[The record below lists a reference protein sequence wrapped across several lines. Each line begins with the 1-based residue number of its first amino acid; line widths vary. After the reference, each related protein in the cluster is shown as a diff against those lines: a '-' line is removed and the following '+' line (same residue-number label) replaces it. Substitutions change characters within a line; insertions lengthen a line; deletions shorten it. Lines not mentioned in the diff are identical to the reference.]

1 MLQLDNIM
9 ISCLY
14 DNLKATGWRVFVTRE
29 RAKQQSGQECSFF
42 ICTNSHCRGEV
53 VVHVQQ
59 KYP

>member
-1 MLQLDNIM
+1 M

-14 DNLKATGWRVFVTRE
+14 DNLKATGWRVFVTCE